1 MSQRKFD
8 SKKQRWCCE
17 QNDRWFSNTIISMKI
32 KLRVVNEIYFS
43 LYFLLYLLHV
53 VLQFPLVAKISV
65 ITEEMLTIQILFK
78 YIIQY
83 ILFTYRWNYLKY
95 CKIFEDRIVWE
106 CRNVTRRQPL
116 MTRLWHLEIVLSPC
130 RNTSS
135 AKVASQGA
143 RSTSRQYSVKF
154 EEVNWLRCISRE
166 EGAKLG

>member
-17 QNDRWFSNTIISMKI
+17 QNDRIIISMKI

-53 VLQFPLVAKISV
+53 VLQFPIVAKISV

-106 CRNVTRRQPL
+106 CRNVTRR
-116 MTRLWHLEIVLSPC
+116 
-130 RNTSS
+130 
-135 AKVASQGA
+135 
-143 RSTSRQYSVKF
+143 
-154 EEVNWLRCISRE
+154 
-166 EGAKLG
+166 